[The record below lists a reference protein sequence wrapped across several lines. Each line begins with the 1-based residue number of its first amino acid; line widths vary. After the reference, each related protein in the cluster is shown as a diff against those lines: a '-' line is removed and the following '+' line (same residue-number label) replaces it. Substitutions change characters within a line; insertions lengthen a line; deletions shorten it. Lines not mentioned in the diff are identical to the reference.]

1 MVNFYVKK
9 IMRKQIT
16 IDEVPIRWKEKVQQE
31 LDKLNKNVIIRF
43 LCKEIL

>member
-16 IDEVPIRWKEKVQQE
+16 NDEVPIHWKEKVQQE
-31 LDKLNKNVIIRF
+31 LDKLNK
-43 LCKEIL
+43 EM